1 MTPRAMNAELAVHSA
16 RAVPIVPDGWKM
28 PNGYE
33 LRGPRGHRV
42 TISAG
47 HDGDI
52 PPNEE
57 ARLRRWLTSIADGD
71 KMHRRAL

>member
-16 RAVPIVPDGWKM
+16 RAVPIVRYGQAL

-33 LRGPRGHRV
+33 LRGPRGYRL
-42 TISAG
+42 TIG
-47 HDGDI
+47 VGYDGDI

-71 KMHRRAL
+71 RMHRRAL